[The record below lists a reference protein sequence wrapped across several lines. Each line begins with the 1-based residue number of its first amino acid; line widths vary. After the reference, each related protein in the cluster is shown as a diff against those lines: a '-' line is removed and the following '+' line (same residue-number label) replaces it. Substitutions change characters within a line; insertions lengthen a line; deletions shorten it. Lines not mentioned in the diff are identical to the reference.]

1 MTIMN
6 EGEIIINDKTRAGEV
21 AQIFVAAGI
30 YDSVEKVPV
39 YEDDGTTPEE
49 AGISVHEVFGDIE
62 PALQEVADKCKEAGI
77 ILNGQSAT
85 PVTMMAELH
94 HGQRGGGSDC

>member
-39 YEDDGTTPEE
+39 TKTMEQRRRK
-49 AGISVHEVFGDIE
+49 
-62 PALQEVADKCKEAGI
+62 QESASMKYLE
-77 ILNGQSAT
+77 ILNRLCRRLPTSARKQASSLMDRSAT
-85 PVTMMAELH
+85 PVTMMADITS
-94 HGQRGGGSDC
+94 RTTRWRI

>member
-30 YDSVEKVPV
+30 YDSVEKVPASSGV
-39 YEDDGTTPEE
+39 VP
-49 AGISVHEVFGDIE
+49 S
-62 PALQEVADKCKEAGI
+62 
-77 ILNGQSAT
+77 S
-85 PVTMMAELH
+85 
-94 HGQRGGGSDC
+94 S